1 MGIMQSNIWP
11 WGFWCMDLRAY
22 ALMGPTLLAENW
34 LGSARCVAVY
44 RSELLARR
52 RFDDLLHSL
61 VVPSVRRGKGK
72 SAGGAHLRRT
82 LDVITQRQ
90 A

>member
-1 MGIMQSNIWP
+1 MSS
-11 WGFWCMDLRAY
+11 LK
-22 ALMGPTLLAENW
+22 
-34 LGSARCVAVY
+34 AV
-44 RSELLARR
+44 R